1 MTDDQYIIIAAI
13 AVILLLGWYVIG
25 WALAGAINL
34 LSIATQHGF
43 LGFSIFVILWVI
55 ALPIMLII
63 STILGIFLNL
73 AFLKEKN

>member
-13 AVILLLGWYVIG
+13 AVILLVAWYVIG
-25 WALAGAINL
+25 WALAGAISIL
-34 LSIATQHGF
+34 GIATQHGF
-43 LGFSIFVILWVI
+43 LGFSIFVLLWVI
-55 ALPIMLII
+55 AAPIMIII

>member
-13 AVILLLGWYVIG
+13 AAILLVAWYVIG
-25 WALAGAINL
+25 WALAGAISIL
-34 LSIATQHGF
+34 GIATHHGF
-43 LGFSIFVILWVI
+43 LGFSIFVLLWVI